1 MAVNALGL
9 DPEDPLIPLP
19 WQMDRIRA
27 YRASKALA
35 AEEEALKMQNRMLD
49 IEKKLSERPES
60 KINKAAELY
69 QAMEQLRQ
77 KQEGIP
83 FEDVAKK
90 SAIEDNLNL
99 LEASKRQGLYNIEQA
114 GLKGKMAGIQ
124 AQLMGEKGLAP
135 TATVSIGGV
144 KQQALPE
151 QVGQTSAD
159 IYQQIFQNQVPQ
171 LTKAYIAQGYDPDSA
186 VKMAGADVTK
196 NLFKAQSSGKVVLTS
211 KDGMSTISYT
221 NEQAQKMWK
230 DPSTPAFLKA
240 QLNNFFGESEQPKAQ
255 SWIQT
260 RLGK

>member
-1 MAVNALGL
+1 MPALTQTARDYEAQIQSARNFEAARKQVEYQNAVLSMQEKMREN
-9 DPEDPLIPLP
+9 PEAKI
-19 WQMDRIRA
+19 
-27 YRASKALA
+27 ALA
-35 AEEEALKMQNRMLD
+35 EDMAMRKEALKQQQQGV
-49 IEKKLSERPES
+49 EF
-60 KINKAAELY
+60 
-69 QAMEQLRQ
+69 
-77 KQEGIP
+77 G
-83 FEDVAKK
+83 DVAKK
-90 SAIEDNLNL
+90 AALDQGMNLLQANKQQAQSDIQSRMLAARGQAIE
-99 LEASKRQGLYNIEQA
+99 NI
-114 GLKGKMAGIQ
+114 
-124 AQLMGEKGLAP
+124 LMGGKGLVP
-135 TATVSIGGV
+135 TATVSMGGV

-159 IYQQIFQNQVPQ
+159 IYEQIWKAQVPQ

-196 NLFKAQSSGKVVLTS
+196 NLSKAQSSGKVVLIS

-230 DPSTPAFLKA
+230 DPSTPPFLKA

>member
-1 MAVNALGL
+1 MPALTQAARDYEAQIQSARNFEAAKKQL
-9 DPEDPLIPLP
+9 EY
-19 WQMDRIRA
+19 Q
-27 YRASKALA
+27 KALLDV
-35 AEEEALKMQNRMLD
+35 EE
-49 IEKKLSERPES
+49 KLSERPES
-60 KINKAAELY
+60 KISKAAELY
-69 QAMEQLRQ
+69 QTMEQMKQ
-77 KQEGIP
+77 QQEGIP
-83 FEDVAKK
+83 FGDVAKK
-90 SAIEDNLNL
+90 VALDQNMSL
-99 LEASKRQGLYNIEQA
+99 LEANKQQGLYNIEQA
-114 GLKGKMAGIQ
+114 GLRGKMAGIE
-124 AQLMGEKGLAP
+124 AQLMGEKGLTP

-144 KQQALPE
+144 KQQTLPE

-159 IYQQIFQNQVPQ
+159 MYEQVWRAQVPQ

-211 KDGMSTISYT
+211 RDGMSTISYT

-230 DPSTPAFLKA
+230 DPSTPAFMKS

>member
-1 MAVNALGL
+1 MPALTQAARDYEAQIQSARNFEAAKKQL
-9 DPEDPLIPLP
+9 EY
-19 WQMDRIRA
+19 Q
-27 YRASKALA
+27 KALLDV
-35 AEEEALKMQNRMLD
+35 EE
-49 IEKKLSERPES
+49 KLSERPES
-60 KINKAAELY
+60 KISKAAELY
-69 QAMEQLRQ
+69 QTMEQMKQ
-77 KQEGIP
+77 QQEGIP
-83 FEDVAKK
+83 FGDVAKK
-90 SAIEDNLNL
+90 AAMDKDMSL
-99 LEASKRQGLYNIEQA
+99 LEASKQQGLYNVEQA
-114 GLKGKMAGIQ
+114 GLKGKMAGIE

-135 TATVSIGGV
+135 TATVSMGGV
-144 KQQALPE
+144 KQQTLPE

-159 IYQQIFQNQVPQ
+159 LYEQVWRAQVPQ

-230 DPSTPAFLKA
+230 DPSTPAFMKS

>member
-1 MAVNALGL
+1 MAL
-9 DPEDPLIPLP
+9 DPNDPLIPLP
-19 WQMDRIRA
+19 WQMDSIRA

-35 AEEEALKMQNRMLD
+35 AEEDALKMQKLRLD
-49 IEKKLSERPES
+49 VEEKLMQRPES

-69 QAMEQLRQ
+69 QAMEQLKQ
-77 KQEGIP
+77 QQEGVP
-83 FEDVAKK
+83 FGDVAKRA
-90 SAIEDNLNL
+90 AIEDNLNL
-99 LEASKRQGLYNIEQA
+99 LEASKRQGLYDVEQA
-114 GLKGKMAGIQ
+114 GLKGKRAGIE
-124 AQLMGEKGLAP
+124 AQLMGQRGLAP
-135 TATVSIGGV
+135 TATVSMGGV
-144 KQQALPE
+144 KQETLPQ

-159 IYQQIFQNQVPQ
+159 IYEQIWRAQVPQ
-171 LTKAYIAQGYDPDSA
+171 LAKSYMAQGYDPDSA

-196 NLFKAQSSGKVVLTS
+196 NLSKAQSSGKVVLTS